1 MIKSIL
7 FLFLFTSLSPIFPEE
22 IIRGVRYLKSNGTFS
37 EVSDLYITNGKLTK
51 VIETKEKNSV
61 RYVLPSFCDAYVT
74 LGVEATGGQSNLNNI
89 KLSLKSFLMHGFT
102 HIQSIADG
110 PWIQS
115 LKTDIDSG
123 KIIGPKITIA
133 KRPLIAKSAEL
144 KDVSELLYYS
154 ADNKE
159 SALKEFQYQL
169 TDSNKSIHIFNRFN
183 EDSTFSFDS
192 ELLHQMRM
200 EAKDKNKLLTIH
212 TYADRISI
220 LDSLISG
227 NRYLVHPISA
237 ETQNEIAKQHIQEL
251 NLIPLLNVYRNRQ
264 FDSSENGD
272 GKLELNTL
280 KKKSKFFLD
289 YYSNSFES
297 SLRSD
302 LEETEMLNRKT
313 EYSSYLRFL
322 EKNPILINKMILG
335 SGSGNYLSFPGI
347 SGIQELKIFAKAF
360 NSKEELFLI
369 PTRNSCSYMGG
380 EYNGELA
387 VGREANLIV
396 LKENPVQNIDTL
408 FQIEQVFINGK
419 PAILN
424 SMPTKK
430 SPSKKKI

>member
-1 MIKSIL
+1 MIKLIL
-7 FLFLFTSLSPIFPEE
+7 FLFLVTSLSPIFPEE
-22 IIRGVRYLKSNGTFS
+22 IIRGVRFLKSNGTFS
-37 EVSDLYITNGKLTK
+37 EVSDLYITNEKLTK

-133 KRPLIAKSAEL
+133 KRPLITKSAEL

-159 SALKEFQYQL
+159 SALKEFQHQL
-169 TDSNKSIHIFNRFN
+169 TYSNKSIHIFNRFN

-264 FDSSENGD
+264 FDSSESGD

-280 KKKSKFFLD
+280 KKKSKYFLD
-289 YYSNSFES
+289 NYSKSFES

-313 EYSSYLRFL
+313 DYSSYFRFL

-387 VGREANLIV
+387 VGKDANLIV

-408 FQIEQVFINGK
+408 FQIVQVFQSGK
-419 PAILN
+419 LVQFESPAN
-424 SMPTKK
+424 KKTTKNRR
-430 SPSKKKI
+430 

>member
-1 MIKSIL
+1 MIKLIILL
-7 FLFLFTSLSPIFPEE
+7 FLCTSISPIFGEE
-22 IIRGVRYLKSNGTFS
+22 IIRGVRYLKSNATFS
-37 EVSDLYITNGKLTK
+37 EVSDLYITNGKLAK
-51 VIETKEKNSV
+51 VIETKEKKGV
-61 RYVLPSFCDAYVT
+61 RYVLPSFCDAYAT
-74 LGVEATGGQSNLNNI
+74 LGVEASGGQSNLANI
-89 KLSLKSFLMHGFT
+89 KVSLKSFLMHGFT

-110 PWIQS
+110 PWIQT
-115 LKTDIDSG
+115 LKSDIDSG
-123 KIIGPKITIA
+123 KILGPKIIIS
-133 KRPLIAKSAEL
+133 KRPLIAKSSEL
-144 KDVSELLYYS
+144 KDVSDLLYFS

-159 SALKEFQYQL
+159 SAQKEFQRQL
-169 TDSNKSIHIFNRFN
+169 ADSSKSIHIFNRFN
-183 EDSTFSFDS
+183 EDSIFSFDS
-192 ELLHQMRM
+192 EFLHQMRM

-227 NRYLVHPISA
+227 NRYLVHPISS

-264 FDSSENGD
+264 FDSSEDGD

-280 KKKSKFFLD
+280 KKKSKYFLD
-289 YYSNSFES
+289 NYSKSFES
-297 SLRSD
+297 SLKSD

-313 EYSSYLRFL
+313 DYSSYFRFL
-322 EKNPILINKMILG
+322 EKNPILINRMILG

-387 VGREANLIV
+387 VGRDANLIV

-424 SMPTKK
+424 SIPTKK
-430 SPSKKKI
+430 LPLKKKI

>member
-1 MIKSIL
+1 MIKLIL
-7 FLFLFTSLSPIFPEE
+7 FLFLVTSLSPIFPEE
-22 IIRGVRYLKSNGTFS
+22 IIRGVRFLKSNGTFS
-37 EVSDLYITNGKLTK
+37 EVSDLYITNEKLTK

-133 KRPLIAKSAEL
+133 KRPLITKSAEL

-169 TDSNKSIHIFNRFN
+169 TYSNKSIHIFNRFN

-280 KKKSKFFLD
+280 KKKSKYFLD
-289 YYSNSFES
+289 NYSKSFES

-313 EYSSYLRFL
+313 DYSSYFRFL

-387 VGREANLIV
+387 VGREANLII

-408 FQIEQVFINGK
+408 FQIVQVFQSGK
-419 PAILN
+419 IVQFEAQTN
-424 SMPTKK
+424 KK
-430 SPSKKKI
+430 PIKNRR